1 MAVSVPAYAVMA
13 DSSPRTVT
21 LPDGNTVTLVLH
33 GDEYFNY
40 TTTAEGNTVVFNT
53 DNGVW
58 EYACVSPVDG
68 SLVPTGERAVDG
80 LRSLT
85 GVKNLKPAIN
95 PVRQNADNIMR
106 VHKAPARYDYSKFR
120 GLVILVEY
128 NDAPFSRQDI
138 YDIVNDM
145 VNKRDYDGYM
155 SNTLIPSK
163 VECTGSVRDYYYEN
177 SNGKFDPQ
185 FDVVGPVQIN
195 YSQHYANQ
203 SAGAQTLVS
212 AALRAADEQVDY
224 TLYDT
229 DGNRQVDMVYFIF
242 SGGGSNHSGNDATL
256 LWPHASTVMNLSLDG
271 VSFGRYACSTELYG
285 APANKQLD
293 GIGTICHEF
302 SHVLGLP
309 DLYGTGANHPAKY
322 SLMASGNYNNDG
334 RTPPNFSAFERFCL
348 GWLEPRDLVHP
359 KSVELEPIA
368 ANEAWRIPTGR
379 VNEFF
384 LLENRQTDGW
394 DIDIPG
400 HGLLVWHIDYNPDI
414 WERNMVNRNNG
425 HQYVDI
431 VEANGGT
438 SASQAAGFTFPGAG
452 RKTSLTAETYPALRD
467 WAGNAIDM
475 PLTSITETPEGT
487 VKFDA
492 KGGKAEVGGV
502 AGLTVETISPV
513 EIAVA
518 WQATAGAEAY
528 EVMVRTQGGTIGEA
542 VAFMTVHT
550 TSANVGG
557 LKPGGSY
564 DVSVAA
570 RDEFEIGRPSA
581 VTVVMPDGTL
591 EFMAPEFAGVTDVTD
606 TGFSLE
612 WLPLGGATYYEL
624 TVAEIVPGELTAV
637 KTGFDGKAIPD
648 GWWLDGTTWISAP
661 GNYATSAPALRF
673 EAEGSSL
680 TIDAGKK
687 VRSVSFWCRGTKVT
701 PGSCIAVEISDGAS
715 WQQAASVAIPAEA
728 TTAVAEIPAVLAGNT
743 GLVRLRFVKDGSC
756 TAAIDDI
763 VVTAGDEVEA
773 VLPEWDARDTGNTL
787 SAVVYGLKPST
798 DYLCTIVGKSGEQR
812 SLSSKPLRVSTK
824 SFSGIGDIPAEPA
837 AGMVAVAFI
846 TPDGRV
852 YSLGTNM
859 PKGIC
864 IVRYADGSV
873 RKLLIR

>member
-1 MAVSVPAYAVMA
+1 MNKILQSVFTGTVFMAVSVPAYAVMA

-53 DNGVW
+53 DNSVW
-58 EYACVSPVDG
+58 EYARVSPVDG

-95 PVRQNADNIMR
+95 PVQQNADNIMR

-309 DLYGTGANHPAKY
+309 DLYDVDYETGGQAIHPQRW
-322 SLMASGNYNNDG
+322 SIMASGSYLNMS
-334 RTPPNFSAFERFCL
+334 RTPCGYSLFERYAL
-348 GWLEPRDLVHP
+348 GFTSPRQITSPGTYTLSPLTEGDNPDGCRINSAVD
-359 KSVELEPIA
+359 
-368 ANEAWRIPTGR
+368 NEY
-379 VNEFF
+379 F
-384 LLENRQTDGW
+384 LLEHRKKVRWDEYLPGEGMLVHRVDSTNTSVWENNKVNASPTHTYYSLLRATPKVSSKGAVTDSDG
-394 DIDIPG
+394 DP
-400 HGLLVWHIDYNPDI
+400 
-414 WERNMVNRNNG
+414 
-425 HQYVDI
+425 
-431 VEANGGT
+431 
-438 SASQAAGFTFPGAG
+438 FPG
-452 RKTSLTAETYPALRD
+452 S
-467 WAGNAIDM
+467 GNV
-475 PLTSITETPEGT
+475 TSITNATTPSIRSWTMVSSPLVVEDIAYDDDGNISFTVSVDDTPTLVEDFATMESTDDDIDNVRGRFTTWSLTSGARIQIADDGTGYATT
-487 VKFDA
+487 VKGSVIVCNPFEGEVETCTITIDNPTSQNAVFRFYYSNDGGTKWVILNTISGTSNPTVA
-492 KGGKAEVGGV
+492 KGATATLNFSVPV
-502 AGLTVETISPV
+502 ASGASYKLTQISGNASAPCRIQ
-513 EIAVA
+513 EIAFGLQPGSSAIESVLSDFCSD
-518 WQATAGAEAY
+518 
-528 EVMVRTQGGTIGEA
+528 GEA
-542 VAFMTVHT
+542 EW
-550 TSANVGG
+550 
-557 LKPGGSY
+557 Y
-564 DVSVAA
+564 
-570 RDEFEIGRPSA
+570 
-581 VTVVMPDGTL
+581 TL
-591 EFMAPEFAGVTDVTD
+591 EGMRIAEHAG
-606 TGFSLE
+606 
-612 WLPLGGATYYEL
+612 
-624 TVAEIVPGELTAV
+624 
-637 KTGFDGKAIPD
+637 
-648 GWWLDGTTWISAP
+648 
-661 GNYATSAPALRF
+661 RH
-673 EAEGSSL
+673 
-680 TIDAGKK
+680 
-687 VRSVSFWCRGTKVT
+687 
-701 PGSCIAVEISDGAS
+701 
-715 WQQAASVAIPAEA
+715 
-728 TTAVAEIPAVLAGNT
+728 
-743 GLVRLRFVKDGSC
+743 
-756 TAAIDDI
+756 
-763 VVTAGDEVEA
+763 
-773 VLPEWDARDTGNTL
+773 
-787 SAVVYGLKPST
+787 
-798 DYLCTIVGKSGEQR
+798 
-812 SLSSKPLRVSTK
+812 
-824 SFSGIGDIPAEPA
+824 GI
-837 AGMVAVAFI
+837 F
-846 TPDGRV
+846 
-852 YSLGTNM
+852 
-859 PKGIC
+859 
-864 IVRYADGSV
+864 IVRQGAKTLKVV
-873 RKLLIR
+873 R